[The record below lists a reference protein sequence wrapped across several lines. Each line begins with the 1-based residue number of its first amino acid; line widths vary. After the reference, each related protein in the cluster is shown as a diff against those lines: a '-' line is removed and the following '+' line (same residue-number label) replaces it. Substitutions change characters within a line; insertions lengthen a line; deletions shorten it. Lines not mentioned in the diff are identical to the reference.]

1 MLEHAERVEALL
13 RQGKRKEAKALPNK
27 HIESQF
33 AKARAGE
40 VINLSDL
47 IAAQRLSSSTT
58 SSGARRNQ
66 KGAPSQVSLAAAL
79 KLLIRSTALWQ
90 TATARAWLR
99 SSSYCRR
106 IRSRRLHIE

>member
-13 RQGKRKEAKALPNK
+13 RQGKRKEAKALHNR

-47 IAAQRLSSSTT
+47 IA
-58 SSGARRNQ
+58 GAE
-66 KGAPSQVSLAAAL
+66 AFV
-79 KLLIRSTALWQ
+79 IDD
-90 TATARAWLR
+90 
-99 SSSYCRR
+99 
-106 IRSRRLHIE
+106 IEREDRDS